1 MAGAPRLA
9 ELRFRISAIPE
20 NYCCTITDVSRFGT
34 IGVYLCRYK
43 GYKVRY
49 LPEIRISEPIMKRFI
64 AIIFI
69 ILLSMQVQGQEMT
82 RLAYTSEARIP
93 SMQAW
98 ELLRRAQD
106 WVSVAEEP
114 LNILIVSTH
123 SIEHELDCE
132 VWFQDYQPSPKIP
145 HSYDILFHIYITC
158 FDGWYVV
165 NLTDIVARDR
175 KSTRLNSSHQ
185 LRSRMPSSA

>member
-1 MAGAPRLA
+1 
-9 ELRFRISAIPE
+9 
-20 NYCCTITDVSRFGT
+20 
-34 IGVYLCRYK
+34 
-43 GYKVRY
+43 
-49 LPEIRISEPIMKRFI
+49 MKRFL

-106 WVSVAEEP
+106 WVSVAREP
-114 LNILIVSTH
+114 LNFLIVSTH

-132 VWFQDYQPSPKIP
+132 VWFQDYQPSPQIP

-158 FDGWYVV
+158 FDGRYVV
-165 NLTDIVARDR
+165 NLTDIVARVDGKSLSDYEYMTEDSSGIRGGLFGFYWRRHDR
-175 KSTRLNSSHQ
+175 QVRIMLEEYFQTVYDSLFEVLQ
-185 LRSRMPSSA
+185 I